1 MGVDCTLITESGR
14 IDLDRMY
21 VFENAIEDG
30 TEYNRSDFLL
40 LIDHLLEEARKLP
53 DDEREYCVHWLDVA
67 RKNAGERNTI
77 ISEHLEWSSK
87 WKRLQ

>member
-1 MGVDCTLITESGR
+1 MGVDCVLVTEKGR
-14 IDLDRMY
+14 IDLDRMR
-21 VFENAIEDG
+21 VFERAVEDG

-53 DDEREYCVHWLDVA
+53 DEEREYCVHWLGVA
-67 RKNAGERNTI
+67 RENAGERNTI
-77 ISEHLEWSSK
+77 VSERLEWSTK